1 MRLCITKVKRKLWQ
15 NRSIAAVSINEY
27 TNLKRKYKK
36 KDFGLIFYLKDDVN
50 FKTIIKKLSTVISF
64 NLPMNRN
71 ALFVYDFT
79 CATNMY
85 NSHLKI

>member
-1 MRLCITKVKRKLWQ
+1 MLYQKRYYDWTKLMRLCITKVKRKLWQ

-50 FKTIIKKLSTVISF
+50 FKTIIK
-64 NLPMNRN
+64 N
-71 ALFVYDFT
+71 Y
-79 CATNMY
+79 Y
-85 NSHLKI
+85 